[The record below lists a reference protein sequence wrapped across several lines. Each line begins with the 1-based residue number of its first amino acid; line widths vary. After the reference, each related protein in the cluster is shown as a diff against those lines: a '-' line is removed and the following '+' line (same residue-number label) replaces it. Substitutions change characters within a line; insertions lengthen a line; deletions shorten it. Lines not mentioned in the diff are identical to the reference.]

1 MLWDGLI
8 EPDLIGRKTSGEH
21 QSFPRL
27 PLPHSDCL
35 LRLLVFLILLYFEQ
49 FWIVSRMLWMS
60 CCREWILLIS
70 AVSHVFMT
78 WLDMNSK
85 LFFFFFLLS
94 SKVSLVQIFH
104 LWVRGF
110 ESASGMCS
118 QESARPVGRQNL
130 GISFL
135 TLSLLKF
142 PLSPVT
148 VVNLD
153 SWFPRP
159 KKSWF
164 FYHAWCFVYAAEP
177 LQAWREVGN
186 WRAYSV

>member
-85 LFFFFFLLS
+85 LFFFFSFKFQSQFGSDLPPLGEG
-94 SKVSLVQIFH
+94 
-104 LWVRGF
+104 LWVCFRHVQSGVSQTCGQA
-110 ESASGMCS
+110 ESGYFLSDSFPSEISPFSSDCS
-118 QESARPVGRQNL
+118 
-130 GISFL
+130 
-135 TLSLLKF
+135 
-142 PLSPVT
+142 
-148 VVNLD
+148 
-153 SWFPRP
+153 
-159 KKSWF
+159 
-164 FYHAWCFVYAAEP
+164 
-177 LQAWREVGN
+177 
-186 WRAYSV
+186 